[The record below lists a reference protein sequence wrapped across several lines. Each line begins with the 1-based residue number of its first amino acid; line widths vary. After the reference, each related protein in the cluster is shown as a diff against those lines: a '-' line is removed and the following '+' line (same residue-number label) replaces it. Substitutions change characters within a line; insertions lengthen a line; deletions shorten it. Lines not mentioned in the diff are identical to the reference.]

1 MSRPKET
8 IHLYGIDED
17 TLDLLRSQAVDQNIS
32 LPELVATI
40 LEEAVKLEDAKNEK
54 RN

>member
-17 TLDLLRSQAVDQNIS
+17 IFDLLRSQAVDQNIS

-40 LEEAVKLEDAKNEK
+40 LEEAVKREDAKNEK